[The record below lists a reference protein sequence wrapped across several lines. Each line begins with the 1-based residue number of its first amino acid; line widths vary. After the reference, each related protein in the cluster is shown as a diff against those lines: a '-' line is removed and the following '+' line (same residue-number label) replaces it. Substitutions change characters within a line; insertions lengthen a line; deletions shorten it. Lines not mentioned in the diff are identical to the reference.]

1 LPSSENL
8 IFIIIIIIIVIIPT
22 KYKNQ
27 ILEAAGI
34 LIALVYVGYIVANNF
49 Q

>member
-1 LPSSENL
+1 LPSSESL
-8 IFIIIIIIIVIIPT
+8 IILKIIIIPT

-27 ILEAAGI
+27 TVEAAEI
-34 LIALVYVGYIVANNF
+34 LRALVCVGYIVANNF